1 MVEADLTAGDDD
13 SVRARTCDGARGDGG
28 EAVTSSGDAGDDH
41 GDDDDGDDDGG
52 EASGGGMAMAGGEAS
67 GGSVATTGGG
77 DDDGEAGPSA
87 KRQRGEKIKN
97 KSKGRAARRML
108 AAKGR

>member
-77 DDDGEAGPSA
+77 DDGEGGPA
-87 KRQRGEKIKN
+87 KRQRQRGEK
-97 KSKGRAARRML
+97 SKRKGHNVRRWE